1 MSQQTPLNY
10 RPLTDVVLERI
21 VDGIAEG
28 IYEPD
33 VLYSAHQLAADL
45 GVSRSPVREAVL
57 RLAERGA
64 VRIERNRGFRVK
76 RPHRRDIEEI
86 FEIRIGFEVPATRTA
101 AAEGSAEAKARIG
114 ERIDAMTRA
123 AEAGDEAG
131 FVVHDRGL
139 HDAILD
145 AAGNQRMRTFI
156 AQLREETHVLG
167 GNTMIRN
174 RGLDEVLAE
183 HVPIA
188 AAIADGDGKSAATAM
203 EAHLKH
209 TLELLIGTLPPE
221 PGKR

>member
-21 VDGIAEG
+21 VDGIAQG
-28 IYEPD
+28 VYQPD
-33 VLYSAHQLAADL
+33 VLYSAHQLAEDL

-76 RPHRRDIEEI
+76 RPQPSDIEEI
-86 FEIRIGFEVPATRTA
+86 FEIRLGFEVSAAGRVATDGAAEVKTRIADEIAAMKRA
-101 AAEGSAEAKARIG
+101 AAS
-114 ERIDAMTRA
+114 
-123 AEAGDEAG
+123 GDEAG
-131 FVVHDRGL
+131 FVMHDRGL

-145 AAGNQRMRTFI
+145 GAGNQRMRSFI

-167 GNTMIRN
+167 ANTMIRS
-174 RGLDEVLAE
+174 RGLNDVCAE

-188 AAIADGDGKSAATAM
+188 EAIAAGNASAAATAM
-203 EAHLKH
+203 EAHLRH
-209 TLELLIGTLPPE
+209 TLELLIGTLTD
-221 PGKR
+221 